1 MGQDLKA
8 RLAFEASNIL
18 NKEKDIDKASIVASK
33 ELTYGSNM
41 RASKEYRK
49 DMASALVK
57 RMYNAIEEG
66 MYNG

>member
-1 MGQDLKA
+1 
-8 RLAFEASNIL
+8 
-18 NKEKDIDKASIVASK
+18 
-33 ELTYGSNM
+33 M

-66 MYNG
+66 MYND